1 MNKLTRTTQA
11 NPDIPEP
18 TQMALSSLRADVH
31 DELSTLYAA
40 PKTAEGYTVEA
51 WKFSFD
57 ETVCGEYDGK
67 TLYRKMFYIGALPN
81 ATQITCSGTEI
92 SGANVIKTYGRAQSG
107 SIIISLPHSSTFNV
121 TYSIQLHYD
130 GRVIIITGVDRR
142 TFLGTVI
149 VEYTKG

>member
-81 ATQITCSGTEI
+81 ATQITYSGTEI
-92 SGANVIKTYGRAQSG
+92 SGANVIRTYGRAQSG
-107 SIIISLPHSSTFNV
+107 SVIYNLSHTSTSNVIYAILIHYNGGVVIS
-121 TYSIQLHYD
+121 
-130 GRVIIITGVDRR
+130 TGIDRR
-142 TFLGTVI
+142 PLLGTVI